1 MKIITQPT
9 VYLLGKQTI
18 VQSEL
23 FRFLKDHDV
32 ENWKTDSDIPGQIL
46 VETAGRT
53 CYMSFEKPRPG
64 GNLAY
69 LKHIKEVGHGC
80 YDIETEVLTFNG
92 WKKWPDVTKNDR
104 LATMDPE
111 TGILVY
117 KKPIRLIRYKHKGKM
132 FHVDS
137 QHVNL
142 LVTPDHKMY
151 VCKTT
156 TKEGRKKENYSL
168 IPAIELGHVSH
179 AYKKNCTG
187 SADTNKNW
195 VDGPTRDEMSLLGF
209 AIGDGSITGR
219 SKNQIKFHLR
229 RERKIKW
236 LKSLISKIAH
246 LGYSI
251 EAKNND
257 NYTVNISTSN
267 IINSLFNDIYNEN
280 KEKQIP
286 ESVFLQASR
295 EGLEGLYDG
304 LIQSDGSV
312 SPTAI
317 SYDTTSQKLVGQ
329 FQQLCLHIGLSANV
343 AYTYDKEKR
352 KSSFGTKP
360 LTRLHINRRCNQPEV
375 NKWSG
380 ADGKSYWIE
389 NWEGEVFCAEVENN
403 LLYVRRKGKPVWS
416 GNSVLEH
423 AVWNFL
429 FTGVS
434 RSLTH
439 ELVRHRAGMA
449 YCLAGDTVIY
459 SGAKEKGKF
468 NGIKKCWTIKQLYKW
483 SQDPQRKARL
493 KLIKLRCWDGE
504 EFVQTGI
511 KAITNSGK
519 KELFKITLEDGK
531 TIRCSENHRFLGQTG
546 WRPLKEFV
554 SGECLATNGLPA
566 IGLAKDYLEN
576 RYHVKKWLLS
586 EIAAESK
593 CSPHTIRKWLKH
605 YGLSKPIGSGI
616 LGRIPPNKGTT
627 YTNGYHH
634 TKETKQKLREKKLG
648 ENNPQWKGDLA
659 SVQAGRYRAQHYF
672 PQEPCVK
679 CGNPKGDRHH
689 IDRNTHNNTKENIQF
704 LCKKCHAL
712 LHCEEDGP
720 FNRLVVKWVKITSI
734 EPDGYEETYDIE
746 VDHPTHNFVAN
757 GIVTHNSQLSQR
769 YVDEKVAEYVIPHII
784 KEDPEL
790 FDLWLKSVEF
800 SHKTYVELVQKLSE
814 KLKAKGL
821 VGTELRKTARQAA
834 RSVLPNATETKIFVT
849 ANMRAI
855 RHFLEQR
862 GGAGAERE
870 IRLLA
875 NKVLMV
881 MQNEAPNSF
890 EDYRTVALEDGT
902 FEIITDTKK
911 V

>member
-1 MKIITQPT
+1 MKIINQPT
-9 VYLLGKQTI
+9 VYLLGKQKI
-18 VQSEL
+18 VESEL
-23 FRFLKDHDV
+23 ARFLRDHDV
-32 ENWKTDSDIPGQIL
+32 ENWKTDTDIPGQIL

-64 GNLAY
+64 GNKAY
-69 LKHIKEVGHGC
+69 LNHIMEVGHGC
-80 YDIETEVLTFNG
+80 YDSETEVLTFNG
-92 WKKWPDVTKNDR
+92 WKKWPDVTKDDK

-117 KKPIRLIRYKHKGKM
+117 YEPKRLIKYKYKGNM
-132 FHVDS
+132 YRVDS
-137 QHVNL
+137 QHVDL

-168 IPAIELGHVSH
+168 IPALELGHVSH

-187 SADTNKNW
+187 SADTNENW
-195 VDGPTRDEMSLLGF
+195 IDGPTRDEMSLLGF

-236 LKSLISKIAH
+236 LKALVSRISH
-246 LGYSI
+246 LGYSV
-251 EAKNND
+251 ESKND
-257 NYTVNISTSN
+257 DKYIVNISTSSV
-267 IINSLFNDIYNEN
+267 INNLFSDIYSEN

-286 ESVFLQASR
+286 DSVFIKANR

-304 LIQSDGSV
+304 LIESDGSV

-317 SYDTTSQKLVGQ
+317 TYDTTSQKLIGQ
-329 FQQLCLHIGLSANV
+329 FQQLCLHIGLSANI
-343 AYTYDKEKR
+343 AYTYGKEKR

-360 LTRLHINRRCNQPEV
+360 LTRLHVNRRCNQPEV

-389 NWEGEVFCAEVENN
+389 NWEGEVFCAEIKHN
-403 LLYVRRKGKPVWS
+403 LLYVRRNGKPVWS

-429 FTGVS
+429 ITGVS

-439 ELVRHRAGMA
+439 ELVRHRAGFA
-449 YCLAGDTVIY
+449 YCLAGDTIIY
-459 SGAKEKGKF
+459 SGAKENGKF

-483 SQDPQRKARL
+483 SQDPQRKGRL

-511 KAITNSGK
+511 KDITNSGK

-554 SGECLATNGLPA
+554 SGECLATNGL
-566 IGLAKDYLEN
+566 
-576 RYHVKKWLLS
+576 
-586 EIAAESK
+586 
-593 CSPHTIRKWLKH
+593 
-605 YGLSKPIGSGI
+605 
-616 LGRIPPNKGTT
+616 
-627 YTNGYHH
+627 HH
-634 TKETKQKLREKKLG
+634 
-648 ENNPQWKGDLA
+648 
-659 SVQAGRYRAQHYF
+659 
-672 PQEPCVK
+672 
-679 CGNPKGDRHH
+679 
-689 IDRNTHNNTKENIQF
+689 
-704 LCKKCHAL
+704 
-712 LHCEEDGP
+712 
-720 FNRLVVKWVKITSI
+720 RLVVKWVKIVSI

-746 VDHPTHNFVAN
+746 VDHPAHNFVAN

-769 YVDEKVAEYVIPHII
+769 YVDESVAEYVIPYII
-784 KEDPEL
+784 EEDAEL
-790 FDLWLKSVEF
+790 RDLWINCVSNSHSVY
-800 SHKTYVELVQKLSE
+800 KQLVERLSD
-814 KLKAKGL
+814 KLKAQGL
-821 VGTELRKTARQAA
+821 LKGTELRKSARQAA

-849 ANMRAI
+849 ANLRAI
-855 RHFLEQR
+855 RHFLEMR
-862 GGAGAERE
+862 GSIHAERE

-875 NKVLMV
+875 NKVLLLME
-881 MQNEAPNSF
+881 QEAPNAFS
-890 EDYRTVALEDGT
+890 DYRTIALSDGT
-902 FEIITDTKK
+902 FEIITDLKK